1 MVQNKVMLSY
11 PARIQRAGSGF
22 TLVFGD
28 LPFGGHTCGQ
38 DEADALS
45 HAPHALRTALSLII
59 EKGLDIPLPSAPA
72 SGRRKIHMI
81 SLPSV
86 IDDAKVELYRAMK
99 ASGLRK
105 AELERRMG
113 IHKQQIERLLDL
125 DHTSRI
131 EQLELAFR
139 AVCKRLVTDIPD
151 AA

>member
-1 MVQNKVMLSY
+1 MLTY
-11 PARIQRAGSGF
+11 PAQIRRDGSGY

-38 DEADALS
+38 DQAEALR
-45 HAPHALRTALSLII
+45 HAPDALRTALSLVM
-59 EKGLDIPLPSAPA
+59 EKGLDIPLPVVSA
-72 SGRRKIHMI
+72 GRRKTYMV
-81 SLPSV
+81 SLPSI
-86 IDDAKVELYRAMK
+86 IDDAKVELYRALK

-105 AELERRMG
+105 SELATRMG
-113 IHKQQIERLLDL
+113 IHKQQVDRLLDL

-139 AVCKRLVTDIPD
+139 AIGKRLVTDIRD